1 MLNERLTGRDY
12 TYHAD
17 FDYAS
22 SVVSPCNFATPFY
35 LSGDLRVNN
44 SMNTQGN
51 GYIAVDSVS
60 ADPLVARCL

>member
-1 MLNERLTGRDY
+1 MLNERLAGRDY

-35 LSGDLRVNN
+35 LAGDLRVNN

-60 ADPLVARCL
+60 ADTFVARCL